1 MDQLTDPAE
10 RVDAALAS
18 IDRDLDRNR
27 DFYILL
33 PANIV
38 DALLGVAKVAAHQ
51 MANPAYCGC
60 TSCAIEMAEALE
72 DLVEASVP
80 I

>member
-1 MDQLTDPAE
+1 MDQLTDPAQ

-18 IDRDLDRNR
+18 INSDLDRNR

-38 DALLGVAKVAAHQ
+38 DALLGVAKVAAKQ
-51 MANPAYCGC
+51 MGNSAYCGC
-60 TSCAIEMAEALE
+60 TKCATEMACALG
-72 DLVEASVP
+72 DLVEAALP